1 MTGRPMPS
9 PSPLTAGFWEAARH
23 HQLVVQRCSSC
34 GRFRHY
40 PQHLCPYCLDDGWT
54 WAPVRGTGSV
64 YSYAVTHRAF
74 HPAWTDRVPYAVV
87 TVTLDEGVR
96 MVSDLDPRD
105 TARVA
110 VGLPVQVYFE
120 EVAGTDFTLPRF
132 RLVEPVPLPGDD

>member
-1 MTGRPMPS
+1 M
-9 PSPLTAGFWEAARH
+9 
-23 HQLVVQRCSSC
+23 
-34 GRFRHY
+34 
-40 PQHLCPYCLDDGWT
+40 
-54 WAPVRGTGSV
+54 RGTGSV

-74 HPAWTDRVPYAVV
+74 HPAWADRVPYAVV

-110 VGLPVQVYFE
+110 VGLPVEVYFE
-120 EVAGTDFTLPRF
+120 EVAGTDVTLPRF